1 MARVDILKK
10 NPIPYF
16 FRIVYLSNN
25 YRDPL
30 LRTIEHELG
39 LTRPEFSILLCL
51 AQRDGLGAIDVSEIT
66 RQPQNTVSR
75 GVFLLLKKGLIRKE
89 TNRGDA
95 RKSHLHLTAKG
106 EKTYQSFIGLFKDAD
121 ARMVACLTKSE
132 TDRLDALLDKMCD
145 AVATQQE

>member
-1 MARVDILKK
+1 MTRDAILKN

-30 LRTIEHELG
+30 LRTIEYELG
-39 LTRPEFSILLCL
+39 LTRPEFSIILCL
-51 AQRDGLGAIDVSEIT
+51 SQRDGLGAIDVSEIT

-75 GVFLLLKKGLIRKE
+75 GVYLLVKKGLIRKE

-95 RKSHLHLTAKG
+95 RRSHLHLTAKG
-106 EKTYQSFIGLFKDAD
+106 EKAYASFIGLVQQAND
-121 ARMVACLTKSE
+121 RMIACLTPAELK
-132 TDRLDALLDKMCD
+132 RLDALLDKMCS
-145 AVATQQE
+145 AVALQRD